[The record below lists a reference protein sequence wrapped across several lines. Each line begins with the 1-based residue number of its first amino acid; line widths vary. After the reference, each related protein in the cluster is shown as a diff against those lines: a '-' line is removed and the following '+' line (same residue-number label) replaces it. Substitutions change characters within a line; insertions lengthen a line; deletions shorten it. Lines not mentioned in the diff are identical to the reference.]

1 MTDKLIS
8 GKELAALQKE
18 NIKKEMNGIGF
29 VPVSVARLVKYVVQA
44 CEEEERNLAVV

>member
-18 NIKKEMNGIGF
+18 NIKKEVSRLNRQGIY
-29 VPVSVARLVKYVVQA
+29 PKLSVIIVGDNPGALPM
-44 CEEEERNLAVV
+44 